1 MSRLY
6 LECALCGRKQAEG
19 LLSRAAWGHVE
30 VSGQRPLRA
39 CPSCKG
45 TYSDWET
52 RVVSAAGGRVG
63 GVMMPPDD
71 HSRAR

>member
-19 LLSRAAWGHVE
+19 LLSRAAWGHFE
-30 VSGQRPLRA
+30 REGETPLRA

-63 GVMMPPDD
+63 GVIAPPDGD
-71 HSRAR
+71 SRAR